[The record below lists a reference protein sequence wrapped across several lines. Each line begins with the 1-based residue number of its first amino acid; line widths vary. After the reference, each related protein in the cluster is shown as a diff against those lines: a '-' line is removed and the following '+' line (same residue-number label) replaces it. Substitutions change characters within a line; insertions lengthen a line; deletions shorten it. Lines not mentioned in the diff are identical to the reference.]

1 MNVITMCSM
10 PFELLGEIFH
20 HLCLNGP
27 LPLRNILHVS
37 KSFYN
42 AAIHNAYLWS
52 TISLDVQF
60 IEYFH
65 NRPYDEADT
74 FLEQCLRL
82 SGTTPLH
89 LKLDFESLYALEFGI
104 LCSVWTDTPPIT
116 DLHSRLCGLLQTLG
130 KVEFSAFE
138 RCASLVWCHSL
149 GRKLTD
155 GVLELLPERLPSLQY
170 LRLSR
175 FDTPSSREQFPECP
189 ILTVAHLSGNYL
201 VPPHFWGTNFT
212 RVTSLTFTEDILWVW
227 YDIVTLSLFLNI
239 QHLTIC
245 SFKDSGTPQ
254 YSSDNQIGM
263 IDVVHF
269 LHLRTL
275 KVTGTVPKE
284 VLAQLEAPVLE
295 ELHIE
300 ADHRGNTPIL
310 MLHDYFLGSH
320 CSILYA
326 LLPPMIATAD
336 PQWSS
341 RLEALANKCS
351 QLEVVY
357 ISGWMEPE
365 CKGIPYSTM

>member
-42 AAIHNAYLWS
+42 AAIYNAYLWS

-74 FLEQCLRL
+74 FLAQCLRL

-89 LKLDFESLYALEFGI
+89 LKLDFESLYTSELGI
-104 LCSVWTDTPPIT
+104 VYPTWTGTPPDT
-116 DLHSRLCGLLQTLG
+116 DPHSRLHRLLQTLG

-138 RCASLVWCHSL
+138 RCASLVWCHSFSQL
-149 GRKLTD
+149 LVD
-155 GVLELLPERLPSLQY
+155 DVLELLPERLPSLQY
-170 LRLSR
+170 LHLSR
-175 FDTPSSREQFPECP
+175 FDTPSRREQFPECP
-189 ILTVAHLSGNYL
+189 MLSVAHLSANYH

-212 RVTSLTFTEDILWVW
+212 RVTSLTFAEDGLWVW
-227 YDIVTLSLFLNI
+227 YDIVTLSLFPTI

-245 SFKDSGTPQ
+245 SFKDAGTRQ
-254 YSSDNQIGM
+254 YSGHSRMQAT
-263 IDVVHF
+263 DVVHL

-275 KVTGTVPKE
+275 KLTGTVPKE

-300 ADHRGNTPIL
+300 ADHRGNTSIL
-310 MLHDYFLGSH
+310 TLHDYSLSSH

-326 LLPPMIATAD
+326 SLPPMIATVD
-336 PQWSS
+336 PRWSS
-341 RLEALANKCS
+341 RLEALTNKCS
-351 QLEVVY
+351 RLEVVY